1 MKLKR
6 IFSFFISCLLLVFI
20 SFQSFAA
27 VQSSS
32 NAVMALPLDED
43 SGISLYSS
51 LGTVTNTPKFDSNL
65 RVFVRYRD
73 NSDGTTGVYRVED
86 FTANSSGV
94 SFQYQTSGDI
104 VLYGFYIYLK
114 YQSQSYMPPA
124 GSYAVSADFSSQF
137 SIDYSTKPYIWSQ
150 KTTDNASVLA
160 ADIRLPFKYESGD
173 FYIAP
178 YTINYTGSTYCS
190 FGIEWPYTQGLQN
203 LDGSFRINFKPV
215 AADSSAPNTA
225 GVNSVSDEI
234 QSSINDNTTQL
245 LNTSNS
251 IYDSLQDLIQHI
263 SNQLAALWDQ
273 MYNLM
278 HVPTM
283 DKLNEI
289 LSALRAIAN
298 NSDIYAVVEEIDSS
312 SREQTSQIVQNANEN
327 TSKVEQAVEKHG
339 NFIIEGLKGL
349 FIPSDE
355 YFKSYF
361 DDLYTFFSDRFGF
374 LSFPIDLLQRLA
386 DLFLNSV
393 DVDCVLTLPSFE
405 ISGEQLLIEQS
416 FNLTEF
422 LETNFSMLLSA
433 LRIVGDCIIIGA
445 FVNLCSKKWDE
456 VMKN

>member
-1 MKLKR
+1 MKSKC
-6 IFSFFISCLLLVFI
+6 IFSFFISCLILVFI

-32 NAVMALPLDED
+32 NAVMALSSDD
-43 SGISLYSS
+43 DYSISLYSS
-51 LGTVTNTPKFDSNL
+51 IGTVSNTVDRSKVVLGVYVFDKGTQKQKFIHTEYLS
-65 RVFVRYRD
+65 
-73 NSDGTTGVYRVED
+73 SDG
-86 FTANSSGV
+86 
-94 SFQYQTSGDI
+94 SFQYSVDGNSYIQRIYFEFGKSALPVPGNYKLSYDLSSDISMDYFNPYIWTQKSIANASPVTSQHYISSNFTSSSGDI
-104 VLYGFYIYLK
+104 FVSPVSLTLTSVTRLSL
-114 YQSQSYMPPA
+114 SQGITGTDVQTIGGTVRFNFTPYS
-124 GSYAVSADFSSQF
+124 GETDF
-137 SIDYSTKPYIWSQ
+137 T
-150 KTTDNASVLA
+150 
-160 ADIRLPFKYESGD
+160 
-173 FYIAP
+173 
-178 YTINYTGSTYCS
+178 
-190 FGIEWPYTQGLQN
+190 
-203 LDGSFRINFKPV
+203 
-215 AADSSAPNTA
+215 TA
-225 GVNSVSDEI
+225 GTDTTSQDLQIDISNNTSQIVNSTNLI
-234 QSSINDNTTQL
+234 L
-245 LNTSNS
+245 
-251 IYDSLQDLIQHI
+251 DSLQDLIQHI

-283 DKLNEI
+283 AKLDEI

-355 YFKSYF
+355 YFKGYF

-422 LETNFSMLLSA
+422 LETNFPMLLSA

>member
-1 MKLKR
+1 MADIRSNSLYET
-6 IFSFFISCLLLVFI
+6 
-20 SFQSFAA
+20 
-27 VQSSS
+27 SS
-32 NAVMALPLDED
+32 NAVMARPLAVD

-51 LGTVTNTPKFDSNL
+51 LGTVANTPKFDSNL

-73 NSDGTTGVYRVED
+73 NSDRTTGVYRVED
-86 FTANSSGV
+86 FTANPSGV
-94 SFQYQTSGDI
+94 SFKYQTSGDI
-104 VLYGFYIYLK
+104 VLTGFYIYLK
-114 YQSQSYMPPA
+114 YQSHSYMPPA

-137 SIDYSTKPYIWSQ
+137 SIDYSTEPYIWSQ
-150 KTTDNASVLA
+150 KATDNASVLN
-160 ADIRLPFKYESGD
+160 DIIRLPFKNESGD

-178 YTINYTGSTYCS
+178 YTINYNGSTYCTI
-190 FGIEWPYTQGLQN
+190 GIDWPYQQGLQN

-215 AADSSAPNTA
+215 ASDSSAPNTA
-225 GVNSVSDEI
+225 GVNSISDEI

-278 HVPTM
+278 QVPTM

-327 TSKVEQAVEKHG
+327 TTKVEQAVEKHG

-355 YFKSYF
+355 YFSTVF
-361 DDLYTFFSDRFGF
+361 NDLNDFFKDKFGF
-374 LSFPIDLLQRLA
+374 LYTPVDLLIRFINLFSSANAEFTGIPFPELSWDGYVLLEAQTVQFDILQLDA
-386 DLFLNSV
+386 FKNVQQKLYFLTDL
-393 DVDCVLTLPSFE
+393 
-405 ISGEQLLIEQS
+405 
-416 FNLTEF
+416 
-422 LETNFSMLLSA
+422 MM
-433 LRIVGDCIIIGA
+433 IGA
-445 FVNLCSKKWDE
+445 LLALIHKKFEE
-456 VMKN
+456 VMQN